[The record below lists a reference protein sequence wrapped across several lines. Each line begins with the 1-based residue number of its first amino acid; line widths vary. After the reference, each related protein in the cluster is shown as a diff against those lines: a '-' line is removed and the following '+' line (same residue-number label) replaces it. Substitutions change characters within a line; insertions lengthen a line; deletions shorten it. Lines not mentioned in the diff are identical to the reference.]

1 MKVIKD
7 YQNNMQVIKKI
18 DDLRVI
24 LGKYRKIGKRIAL
37 VPTMG
42 YFHAGHLSLIDAI
55 RKKADIVV
63 VSLFVNPMQFGPGED
78 LVRYPRD
85 FERDER
91 LALERGAD
99 IIFYP
104 EACDMYTELFSTY
117 VVTDQLSEVLCGK
130 SRPVHFKGVTTV
142 VAKLFNIV
150 QPDVAVFG
158 RKDVQQAI
166 IIQRMVADLNFPIE
180 IIVAP
185 IVREPD
191 GLAMSSRNVY
201 LSENERKQAPVIQAA
216 LQNALKTV
224 KNGETSAE
232 KIRQLVQH
240 KIESAALARIE
251 YIEVIRE
258 RDLQPVDRIEP
269 GTFIAVAVWF
279 GKTRL
284 IDNLGLLI

>member
-1 MKVIKD
+1 MKVI
-7 YQNNMQVIKKI
+7 NTMQVIKKV
-18 DDLRVI
+18 DELRAT
-24 LGKYRKIGKRIAL
+24 LGKYRKAGKRIGL

-42 YFHAGHLSLIDAI
+42 YFHEGHLSLIDAVLE
-55 RKKADIVV
+55 KTDIVV
-63 VSLFVNPMQFGPGED
+63 VSLFVNPTQFGPSED
-78 LVRYPRD
+78 LENYPRD

-91 LALERGAD
+91 LARERGAD

-104 EACDMYTELFSTY
+104 DVKEMYPEPFFTY
-117 VVTDQLSEVLCGK
+117 VVTDQLSKVLCGK
-130 SRPVHFKGVTTV
+130 SRPVHFRGVTTI

-158 RKDVQQAI
+158 RKDAQQAI
-166 IIQRMVADLNFPIE
+166 IIQRMVKDLNFPIE

-201 LSENERKQAPVIQAA
+201 LSEKERKQAPVIHAA
-216 LQNALKTV
+216 LQKAFETV
-224 KNGETSAE
+224 QNGETSAE
-232 KIRQLVQH
+232 KIKRLIRQ
-240 KIESAALARIE
+240 KIESAGLARID
-251 YIEVIRE
+251 YIELIRE

-269 GTFIAVAVWF
+269 GTFVAVAVWF

-284 IDNLGLLI
+284 IDNLAFFN

>member
-18 DDLRVI
+18 DNLRVI

-63 VSLFVNPMQFGPGED
+63 LSLFVNPMQFGPGED

-91 LALERGAD
+91 LARERGAD

-180 IIVAP
+180 IIVVP

-191 GLAMSSRNVY
+191 GLAMSSRNIY

-216 LQNALKTV
+216 LQNALETV

>member
-1 MKVIKD
+1 
-7 YQNNMQVIKKI
+7 MQVIKKI
-18 DDLRVI
+18 DNLRVI

-63 VSLFVNPMQFGPGED
+63 LSLFVNPMQFGPGED

-91 LALERGAD
+91 LARERGAD

-180 IIVAP
+180 IIVVP

-191 GLAMSSRNVY
+191 GLAMSSRNIY

-216 LQNALKTV
+216 LQNALETV

>member
-1 MKVIKD
+1 
-7 YQNNMQVIKKI
+7 MQVIKKI